1 MSKQG
6 SLHSGTDQEML
17 ALCKQLGG
25 EIAARTNA
33 EMEINR
39 LKEQLE
45 LERKIARANEA
56 ELLSQL
62 SQK

>member
-1 MSKQG
+1 
-6 SLHSGTDQEML
+6 
-17 ALCKQLGG
+17 
-25 EIAARTNA
+25 
-33 EMEINR
+33 MEINR